1 MASPDH
7 LLALPSPDLSSSVS
21 HELANQ
27 SASLSSSLG
36 TRLSMQRIL
45 LDPLLT
51 TLLSPGGH
59 HERRPAPPDGQHWN
73 LQVCSPHTARK
84 TLSISDVLSVRAMNA
99 DANSRGQ
106 VLQSSLELGAGL
118 SGTASAQE
126 GRRLRGLSLP
136 DSPAGGEDLPA
147 AGPPRSGGF
156 VVTGLWLLPRGL
168 THYTPRLPPV
178 CKGLGQ
184 RAGLTANNKAKHEAG
199 VAMVLGNPRSHST
212 KDACAVPMLALAG
225 VGWIRE
231 PLLRELHGSIT
242 RYGSLKLAPTPP
254 SGTGCRCRQYDLEK
268 NNTQGRSP

>member
-184 RAGLTANNKAKHEAG
+184 RCHGA
-199 VAMVLGNPRSHST
+199 
-212 KDACAVPMLALAG
+212 
-225 VGWIRE
+225 RE
-231 PLLRELHGSIT
+231 PTVTFYQGRVRRAHAGTGWSGVDT
-242 RYGSLKLAPTPP
+242 RTTPP
-254 SGTGCRCRQYDLEK
+254 GATRKHHSLRLPQAGSHASIRYRL
-268 NNTQGRSP
+268 PLPAI